1 MKHIPIIF
9 STPMVQAI
17 RDGRKTQTRRVVKAR
32 SYISDIEDG
41 VPYEMTEDDS
51 QPIKCPYGQP
61 GDVIWVRETFAHT
74 SQLNINPED
83 ENYGYVYKA
92 DGQPWEDCEG
102 WKWKPS
108 IFMPRE
114 ACRLFLRIKSVR
126 VERLQEITCQD
137 VLAEGMDSGHS
148 PYFITL
154 WQSIHGHESWKANP
168 WVWVIEFD
176 PISREEAGE

>member
-1 MKHIPIIF
+1 
-9 STPMVQAI
+9 MVQAI

-92 DGQPWEDCEG
+92 DGQPWEIG
-102 WKWKPS
+102 
-108 IFMPRE
+108 R
-114 ACRLFLRIKSVR
+114 AHV
-126 VERLQEITCQD
+126 
-137 VLAEGMDSGHS
+137 
-148 PYFITL
+148 
-154 WQSIHGHESWKANP
+154 
-168 WVWVIEFD
+168 
-176 PISREEAGE
+176 